1 VAAKNGDK
9 TMNKMCYGFC
19 LGATA
24 LAWAWSGIST
34 PVHAQ
39 GAPASGP
46 IPAFD
51 SITAFGQQMGQ
62 AGIYFNLGYTEDFS
76 RLVAGTPKVGTS
88 PIGHANAGVT
98 FDLER
103 LIGIPEA
110 SVHVIFEERNGRS
123 NAGGTDIGLNQ
134 NAGPVKYRLVQFY
147 WEQGFLNDQIDIQV
161 GRTEPTLE
169 FAVSDLSCTSVTG
182 IFCAQPGT
190 WYSQNV
196 NKAYPASEWGGRI
209 NLAVT
214 PQIYFKVGAYEDTT
228 LSNGFLPAGFD
239 WRTSGSTGVFI
250 PAEVGYL
257 TGFGSARLPSKY
269 DVGFWYDTSQYT
281 VGNQPGNPTVT
292 GRQGGYIQL
301 QQTVWRP
308 DPKTNQS
315 LTLFGGA
322 IWYNNSPAYTGQYYA
337 GLYDRA
343 PWGASRP
350 LDSIGLYGTMATIN
364 QSDTAC
370 SPINCTGTPHRGAP
384 FDKTF
389 LFEVNYGIGIVPGV
403 TAKPYAAW
411 SVQPFTQANPAAR
424 VENGVALGVEF
435 TVVFEQLFNF
445 PVFIPH

>member
-1 VAAKNGDK
+1 
-9 TMNKMCYGFC
+9 MNRMRYGFC

-24 LAWAWSGIST
+24 LAFAWSGIST

-39 GAPASGP
+39 GAPAGGP
-46 IPAFD
+46 IPMFD
-51 SITAFGQQMGQ
+51 PVTTFGQQMGQ

-76 RLVAGTPKVGTS
+76 RVAAGGREQGWN

-98 FDLER
+98 FDLEK
-103 LIGIPEA
+103 LIGIPSA
-110 SVHVIFEERNGRS
+110 SVHVIFEERSGNSNNG
-123 NAGGTDIGLNQ
+123 NTDIGLQQ

-147 WEQGFLNDQIDIQV
+147 WEQGFLNDRIDIQV

-169 FAVSDLSCTSVTG
+169 FAVSDLSCAFVTG

-196 NKAYPASEWGGRI
+196 NKGYPAAEWGGRVNVAI
-209 NLAVT
+209 T
-214 PQIYFKVGAYEDTT
+214 PQIYFKVGAYQDTL
-228 LSNGFLPAGFD
+228 LSNGFMPAGFD
-239 WRTSGSTGVFI
+239 WRTSGSTGAFI

-257 TGFGSARLPSKY
+257 TGFADVKLPSKY
-269 DVGFWYDTSQYT
+269 DIGFWYDTSQYT
-281 VGNQPGNPTVT
+281 KGNQAGNPTVT
-292 GRQGGYIQL
+292 GRSSGYIQL

-315 LTLFGGA
+315 ITLFGGA
-322 IWYNNSPAYTGQYYA
+322 EWYDQSPAYSGQYYA

-343 PWGASRP
+343 PWGAARP
-350 LDSIGLYGTMATIN
+350 LDSIGLAATLLTIN

-384 FDKTF
+384 FDKMAM
-389 LFEVNYGIGIVPGV
+389 FEVNYGIGIVPGV
-403 TAKPYAAW
+403 TAKPYFAYVA
-411 SVQPFTQANPAAR
+411 QPFKQSNAAGR
-424 VENGVALGVEF
+424 YENVVAFGLEL

-445 PVFIPH
+445 PVFVPH